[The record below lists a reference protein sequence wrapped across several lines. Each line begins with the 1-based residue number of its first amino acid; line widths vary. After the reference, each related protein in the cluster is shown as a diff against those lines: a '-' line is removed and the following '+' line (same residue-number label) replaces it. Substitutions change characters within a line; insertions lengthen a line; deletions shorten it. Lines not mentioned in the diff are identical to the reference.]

1 MQSLSSVDSST
12 GAGKQLMNLL
22 KVPLDGYNEVLTV
35 LKLQHFHKLME
46 KFDFIGRRSLAVYLL
61 QAVLDK
67 EALVTTTDN
76 VSTDR

>member
-1 MQSLSSVDSST
+1 MQSLSSVDSRQE
-12 GAGKQLMNLL
+12 GKQLMNLL